1 MTSVQQEIDAIKAS
15 LRSLNE
21 LLAKKDSKCP
31 DGLGEEFECMAAMLK
46 EAESS
51 YKAKASMKKV
61 IVASK
66 KEPQVGKDEDKKLPE
81 AIKTIYNVS
90 NELKKLSQ
98 IDPEEPEE
106 KAPEKKPE
114 KPKTQSEKKAN
125 PKSKGEKQVN
135 SKSQKGKQ
143 VGPKSQ
149 GGKQTKK
156 KNPKSKKQAKKVK
169 AK

>member
-1 MTSVQQEIDAIKAS
+1 MSSIQQEIDAVKAG

-21 LLAKKDSKCP
+21 LLMKKGSKCP

-51 YKAKASMKKV
+51 YKEKMSARKA

-66 KEPQVGKDEDKKLPE
+66 KEPHVGKEGDKKLPD

-106 KAPEKKPE
+106 PEVPAKE
-114 KPKTQSEKKAN
+114 KVSEKKQDK
-125 PKSKGEKQVN
+125 PKAQEGGQAKPKPAERKQVN
-135 SKSQKGKQ
+135 PKNQGKGQKKR
-143 VGPKSQ
+143 
-149 GGKQTKK
+149 
-156 KNPKSKKQAKKVK
+156 KNAKSKKQAKKAKTK

>member
-1 MTSVQQEIDAIKAS
+1 MSSIQQEIDAVKAG

-21 LLAKKDSKCP
+21 LLMKKGSKCP

-51 YKAKASMKKV
+51 YKEKMSARKA

-66 KEPQVGKDEDKKLPE
+66 KEPQVGKEGDKKLPD

-106 KAPEKKPE
+106 PEVPAKEKQD
-114 KPKTQSEKKAN
+114 KPKAQEGRQAK
-125 PKSKGEKQVN
+125 PKPAERKQVN
-135 SKSQKGKQ
+135 PKNQGKGQKKR
-143 VGPKSQ
+143 
-149 GGKQTKK
+149 
-156 KNPKSKKQAKKVK
+156 KNAKSKKQAKKAKTK